1 MIAVWVKHDVEKK
14 VFQIHKCDP
23 RFKNNNIIINCSD
36 PRDECRFK
44 KAKHITIAYASR
56 VDKRVYPCPRF
67 FKPKAWG
74 ARESRDGED
83 VDQHL
88 TESILPLSNVMSFT
102 FSCRS

>member
-44 KAKHITIAYASR
+44 K
-56 VDKRVYPCPRF
+56 
-67 FKPKAWG
+67 KP
-74 ARESRDGED
+74 
-83 VDQHL
+83 
-88 TESILPLSNVMSFT
+88 SI
-102 FSCRS
+102 